1 MARPGPAAG
10 GPIHDGTVSPARPV
24 SRTVP
29 VIPASLIMP
38 AGQRNPDT
46 MRLHWYPLSIKE
58 AGLLLLVFVMS
69 GIFGNL
75 QPYFV
80 SSSLIPFTYAFFLF
94 LLMLAYFPLVRPQDP
109 LALGTFLALL
119 LGAIYAVMIVLV
131 EVVGRH
137 NYSWGSLVVLAGAVL
152 SPLVAAGI
160 YHLLFARRPPR

>member
-1 MARPGPAAG
+1 
-10 GPIHDGTVSPARPV
+10 
-24 SRTVP
+24 
-29 VIPASLIMP
+29 
-38 AGQRNPDT
+38 
-46 MRLHWYPLSIKE
+46 MRLHWYPLTGKE

-80 SSSLIPFTYAFFLF
+80 SPSLIPFTYAFFLF
-94 LLMLAYFPLVRPQDP
+94 LLMLAYIPLVRPQDP
-109 LALGTFLALL
+109 LALGTFRALP

-137 NYSWGSLVVLAGAVL
+137 NYSWGSLVVLAGAVI

-160 YHLLFARRPPR
+160 YHLLFALRPPR

>member
-1 MARPGPAAG
+1 
-10 GPIHDGTVSPARPV
+10 
-24 SRTVP
+24 
-29 VIPASLIMP
+29 MP

-80 SSSLIPFTYAFFLF
+80 SPSLIPFTYAFFLF
-94 LLMLAYFPLVRPQDP
+94 LLMLAYFPLVRPNNP
-109 LALGTFLALL
+109 LALGQFLALL

-131 EVVGRH
+131 EILGRH
-137 NYSWGSLVVLAGAVL
+137 NYSWGSAVVLAGAVL
-152 SPLVAAGI
+152 SPLMAAGI
-160 YHLLFARRPPR
+160 YHLLFGRRPPR